1 MLAKIITPIIV
12 ILVSAVAAVIFFF
25 MLMLGLNGF
34 NGTHGG
40 RGLFAFGAWAV
51 LTTLIT
57 GLLSFL
63 SVRYLMDS
71 KQKSPVFAALVSM
84 PILAIAAAALNF
96 LGFFIGLAVSEIS
109 RKNF

>member
-1 MLAKIITPIIV
+1 MFAKIITPVVV

-34 NGTHGG
+34 NGTDGG
-40 RGLFAFGAWAV
+40 RGLFAFGTWAV

-63 SVRYLMDS
+63 SVRYLMNR
-71 KQKSPVFAALVSM
+71 KQKSPVFAALFSLPTFAV
-84 PILAIAAAALNF
+84 AAAALNF
-96 LGFFIGLAVSEIS
+96 IGFFIGLAVSEIS